1 VCHAH
6 KWIDTSYI
14 NKCSI
19 QSHRRWRRDREDA
32 ERESERESFQ
42 EISERGKGE
51 REGDSGERKRERRR
65 SKYSFGR
72 CQCHR
77 PGSSRSD

>member
-1 VCHAH
+1 VCDAH

-32 ERESERESFQ
+32 ERERERWSFQ
-42 EISERGKGE
+42 EISEREKWGE
-51 REGDSGERKRERRR
+51 RGGFWREEEGKEEVKIQFWEVSMSSAGE
-65 SKYSFGR
+65 
-72 CQCHR
+72 
-77 PGSSRSD
+77 

>member
-42 EISERGKGE
+42 EISEREKGE
-51 REGDSGERKRERRR
+51 RERFWREEEGKEEVKIQFWEVSMSSAGE
-65 SKYSFGR
+65 
-72 CQCHR
+72 
-77 PGSSRSD
+77 